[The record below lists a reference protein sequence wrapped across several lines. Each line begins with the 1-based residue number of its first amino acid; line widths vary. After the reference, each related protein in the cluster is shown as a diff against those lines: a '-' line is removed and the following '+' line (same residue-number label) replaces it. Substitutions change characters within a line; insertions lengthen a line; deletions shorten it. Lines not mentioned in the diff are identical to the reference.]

1 MTTALFTDGMLDP
14 DERLEYHQ
22 LRQRCANAH
31 ADLKYMVNDIHA
43 LRVMLAKA
51 ETERYRAMRRLRR
64 DCSGP
69 LGKRFFL
76 DAADLVKARGRMA
89 ELAGE
94 LHNSKLL
101 LKSSQRNYTKA
112 RQELDRN
119 VRRLNEKYVLSRLKG
134 AGK

>member
-1 MTTALFTDGMLDP
+1 MMTFFDDDMLDP
-14 DERLEYHQ
+14 DESLEYHQ

-31 ADLKYMVNDIHA
+31 ADLKHMVNDIHA

-51 ETERYRAMRRLRR
+51 DAERYRAMRRLCR

-76 DAADLVKARGRMA
+76 DAADLMKARGRMA

-101 LKSSQRNYTKA
+101 LKGSQRNYTSA
-112 RQELDRN
+112 LQEL
-119 VRRLNEKYVLSRLKG
+119 EKYVLNVLSRLKE

>member
-1 MTTALFTDGMLDP
+1 MIALFMDDMLDP
-14 DERLEYHQ
+14 GDGQEYRR
-22 LRQRCANAH
+22 LRQRCEEAR
-31 ADLKYMVNDIHA
+31 ADLKYMINDVYA

-51 ETERYRAMRRLRR
+51 DGERQRAMRRLRR

-76 DAADLVKARGRMA
+76 DAADLVKARGCMA

-101 LKSSQRNYTKA
+101 LKSSQRNYTKV

-119 VRRLNEKYVLSRLKG
+119 VRYLNEKYKLSKAKG
-134 AGK
+134 PGK

>member
-1 MTTALFTDGMLDP
+1 MTLFDDDMLDP
-14 DERLEYHQ
+14 DESLEYHQ
-22 LRQRCANAH
+22 LRQRYANAY
-31 ADLKYMVNDIHA
+31 ADIKYMINSIHA

-51 ETERYRAMRRLRR
+51 DAERCRAMRRLIR

-69 LGKRFFL
+69 LGKMFFL
-76 DAADLVKARGRMA
+76 DAADLMRARGRMA
-89 ELAGE
+89 KLAEE

-119 VRRLNEKYVLSRLKG
+119 VRHLNEKYVLSRLKE
-134 AGK
+134 AGR